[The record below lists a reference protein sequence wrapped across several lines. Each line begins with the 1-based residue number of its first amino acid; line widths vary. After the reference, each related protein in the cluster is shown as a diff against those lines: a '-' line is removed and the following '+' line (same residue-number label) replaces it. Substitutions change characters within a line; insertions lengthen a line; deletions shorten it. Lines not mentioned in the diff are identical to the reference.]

1 MTTSPSPRPLS
12 QRLVDRNRRS
22 WNEMTGHPLVAGLAD
37 GSIADGPLRA
47 WAGQDRLFVLAERRV
62 VAALRAHGPGPEL
75 DRLLAGL
82 DDSLVAEAAMFAAFA
97 GERGWPVAG
106 DPWPTCLG
114 YTSFLLAT
122 AHDGLLEGL
131 AALYGAE
138 RAYLDTWTAVASGS
152 PPDSPYRD
160 WIENWS
166 GQPFR
171 DFVTALGAELD
182 ALAGDPSPAL
192 LERLTRAFTDSVRFE
207 VAFWDMCW
215 HEQAWRTG

>member
-1 MTTSPSPRPLS
+1 MTTSPSPDALTL
-12 QRLVDRNRRS
+12 RLVRLNRDM
-22 WNEMTGHPLVAGLAD
+22 WHVMTGHPLVRALAD
-37 GSIADGPLRA
+37 GSIGDGPLRA
-47 WAGQDRLFVLAERRV
+47 WVEQDRLFVLAERRV
-62 VAALRAHGPGPEL
+62 VAALRAHGPGPDL

-82 DDSLVAEAAMFAAFA
+82 DDSLVTEAGMFAAFA
-97 GERGWPVAG
+97 AERGWAEAA
-106 DPWPTCLG
+106 DPWPACLG

-138 RAYLDTWTAVASGS
+138 RAYLDTWTAVAAVS

-166 GQPFR
+166 GAGFR
-171 DFVTALGAELD
+171 SFVTALGDELD
-182 ALAGDPSPAL
+182 ALGGEPPPL
-192 LERLTRAFTDSVRFE
+192 LMQRLVRAFEYSVRFE

-215 HEQAWRTG
+215 DQRRWRA